1 MLHIIA
7 IINVLFYFVIIFL
20 FGQATMLVTKVKN
33 KSMIM
38 TTLVG
43 FFAYFSLFQIAAMIF
58 KTARFK
64 LSSLSILWIIV
75 VTSVGIV
82 TILFGR
88 KEIVEK
94 FKKCWDSISNNKIC
108 TVVILAI
115 IIFQI
120 LFLESNSYSGSL
132 MDASYY
138 MGEIAMNVKTNTIS
152 QYDAYTGMQLLKIN
166 SRYFF
171 ENYET
176 HSSVVCQ
183 LFNIH
188 PIIEVRTVMMAV
200 VIIMHNLI
208 ICKIGQ
214 NLFKNNYLKT
224 AIMML
229 FVMIINMFYTSNF
242 SASSFFYNRTYEGK
256 SILAN
261 IILPMVI
268 LIVTEMVM
276 KKTYKG
282 FWVYLF
288 LVVFS
293 SFGICMSSV
302 FVLPFALVS
311 FFAPLLIIKKRFK
324 EFLPLVIC
332 LSLCA
337 VMAVF
342 EKLLMS
348 GAIDILT
355 L

>member
-1 MLHIIA
+1 MQMILAIA
-7 IINVLFYFVIIFL
+7 NVIYCLVAFFI
-20 FGQATMLVTKVKN
+20 FGQACMLVIRAKN
-33 KSMIM
+33 KSVIM
-38 TTLVG
+38 TILVG
-43 FFAYFSLFQIAAMIF
+43 FFAYFSLFQIFAMVF
-58 KTARFK
+58 KVARLK
-64 LSSLSILWIIV
+64 LSSLSFLWLIIV
-75 VTSVGIV
+75 IAICII
-82 TILFGR
+82 TIIFGR
-88 KEIVEK
+88 KDISEK
-94 FKKCWDSISNNKIC
+94 FKDSFRVISKNKIWVI
-108 TVVILAI
+108 VVLAI
-115 IIFQI
+115 IAFQLVFI
-120 LFLESNSYSGSL
+120 ELNGYSGSL
-132 MDASYY
+132 MDSSYY
-138 MGEIAMNVKTNTIS
+138 MGEIAMNVKTDTIS
-152 QYDAYTGMQLLKIN
+152 QYDAYTGMQLQRLN

-311 FFAPLLIIKKRFK
+311 FFVPLLIIKKRFK